1 MDVEDGRR
9 LILMERA
16 VAHLLGAVDV
26 ANRHLDGDLTMGA
39 VLVAVIQARLQ
50 MANGPQRPVTG
61 GFLAA
66 RLGMPN
72 ETVRRKVN
80 ALLARGH
87 LVREGGGL
95 SLAPGV
101 LEHPDIAHL
110 LRPSEAEFQRLC
122 AAIERA

>member
-9 LILMERA
+9 LILMQRA

-39 VLVAVIQARLQ
+39 VLVAVIQAKLQ
-50 MANGPQRPVTG
+50 TVDGPLRPVTG

-80 ALLARGH
+80 ALLDRGH
-87 LVREGGGL
+87 LVREGGEL
-95 SLAPGV
+95 NLAPGV
-101 LEHPDIAHL
+101 LEHPDIARL
-110 LRPSEAEFQRLC
+110 LHPSEADWQTLC
-122 AAIERA
+122 AATERA